1 MTVHL
6 EVCPGHGQRESRYP
20 LRAKNLWLAIT
31 AISYR
36 TRAGYIGVTRSQRS
50 RAERKKRAR
59 GKNPGGWM
67 AINIFFP
74 LHPCLA

>member
-50 RAERKKRAR
+50 RAERKKGQGEKILEA
-59 GKNPGGWM
+59 GWLL
-67 AINIFFP
+67 IFFSP
-74 LHPCLA
+74 SIPV